1 MLETL
6 LKIGETFRNVEGP
19 GGLKHHRYV
28 KQAPQATEK
37 QPISY
42 YSIPVQADFTFD
54 LNNRV
59 PLTDDDFTKNRLFY
73 LNYKTSDADSMKKYI
88 FGDICH
94 QTITNKKTGEISVT
108 ETNFVLGDPSVAA
121 KGFQVNSFVRG
132 QQDASAFVDTLIE
145 KFRNSLKTNIEALEA
160 LLHDK
165 PSIFLHFDFEGK
177 SWYEFESEMN
187 LINQKLL
194 DEFVEHSEIA
204 NGYVLKK
211 ALYKTL
217 ASGRNNVPGF
227 DSKSQYKNRIFRSF
241 DDVLNLLYAIDY
253 SQRAVIR
260 ERDIKIIVLPRGNEQ
275 ASTSR
280 LTAKQIETFFERKS
294 LSRAE
299 QSEEN
304 LAAPPPEISGD
315 ETNLDKLFAAVMD
328 DVDDNIVQFDF
339 IFSKAGSGPSTPDS
353 DLLEISGLEKSRLT
367 DLSKKVRHIRNK
379 LNQERQLLFKK
390 ELAPLDITRS
400 FLNILGDMTRAKKKY
415 QNHLF
420 KVLPQIYSETYYD
433 DPVLLPALIEK
444 IQFNIRSGGTGFNLF
459 KYDFYFLILL
469 QNYEGDRLM
478 DIQGSQS
485 YQVGSLLGKMG
496 RQFAGPKSPIKSFE
510 KNYVGLLS
518 RRISTLPDVVKLHN
532 EINQKLV
539 MHDRTKFTFRTS
551 SELAEKIL
559 NFDESIEKYDSN
571 FCAFGF
577 FESYFQPYQRAD
589 DGSKAPELTAAE
601 GQDED

>member
-28 KQAPQATEK
+28 KQAPQTTEK

-42 YSIPVQADFTFD
+42 YSISVLPDFTFD
-54 LNNRV
+54 LNNMV
-59 PLTDDDFTKNRLFY
+59 PLTDDDFIKNRLFY

-94 QTITNKKTGEISVT
+94 QTITNKKTGEISIT
-108 ETNFVLGDPSVAA
+108 ETNFVLGNPAGAA
-121 KGFQVNSFVRG
+121 KGFQVNSFIRG
-132 QQDASAFVDTLIE
+132 QQDATAFADSHIE
-145 KFRNSLKTNIEALEA
+145 KFRSSLKAHIKALEA

-165 PSIFLHFDFEGK
+165 PSIFLHFDFSGK

-194 DEFVEHSEIA
+194 DEFVEHSENG

-217 ASGRNNVPGF
+217 ASGRSVAPGF
-227 DSKSQYKNRIFRSF
+227 GSKSQYKNRIFRSF
-241 DDVLNLLYAIDY
+241 GDVLNLLYAIDY
-253 SQRAVIR
+253 SQREVIR

-275 ASTSR
+275 GSAKG

-294 LSRAE
+294 LSQAE

-304 LAAPPPEISGD
+304 LAAPPPEVSGD
-315 ETNLDKLFAAVMD
+315 ETNLDKLFAAVTD
-328 DVDDNIVQFDF
+328 DVDESIVQFDF
-339 IFSKAGSGPSTPDS
+339 IFSKVGNGPSTPDA

-367 DLSKKVRHIRNK
+367 DLSKKVRLIRNK

-415 QNHLF
+415 QSHLF

-444 IQFNIRSGGTGFNLF
+444 TQFNIRNGGTGFNLF
-459 KYDFYFLILL
+459 KYDFYFLTRL

-485 YQVGSLLGKMG
+485 YQLGSLLGKMG

-518 RRISTLPDVVKLHN
+518 RRISTLPDVIKLHN
-532 EINQKLV
+532 EINEKLV
-539 MHDRTKFTFRTS
+539 MHDHTKFTFRTS

-559 NFDESIEKYDSN
+559 NFDESIAKYDSN
-571 FCAFGF
+571 LCAFGF
-577 FESYFQPYQRAD
+577 FESYFQPYQKAD
-589 DGSKAPELTAAE
+589 DGSKAPDLAAAE
-601 GQDED
+601 DQD